1 MDCRFSPNLSIKQT
15 INLLHNYTLCNFF
28 SHFILHY
35 RTILLLVKVD
45 TTKRWEDDHSLND
58 LDKAYTNALLAYVRE
73 SVADYLTTPRFSP
86 RNVHDEKDTMEFPP
100 DPDKVSDKRDYL
112 NQAILETVKRED
124 EAESTLSRILLA
136 GNMCFVCCSLC

>member
-1 MDCRFSPNLSIKQT
+1 
-15 INLLHNYTLCNFF
+15 
-28 SHFILHY
+28 
-35 RTILLLVKVD
+35 VD

-86 RNVHDEKDTMEFPP
+86 RNVHDEKDTMESPP

-136 GNMCFVCCSLC
+136 GNMCFVCFSLC